1 MMAAAILSAGA
12 TAIGAVS
19 QSNAMNAQAKTDRQ
33 RAEIESQWAERR
45 ALEERAA
52 GQRAGGEEMRKAKL
66 AQGRLTTLAAASGG
80 TATDPGVLDTMG
92 DIEQEGQYNARTAE
106 AGHQQ
111 KAAGIQY
118 QSNLDRWTAD
128 ANARIK
134 QSSARATLIGGLMG
148 AAGKFGENYYR
159 SPMGERYSTAPLP
172 RYRYG
177 GRR

>member
-1 MMAAAILSAGA
+1 MMAAAVLSAGA
-12 TAIGAVS
+12 TMIGAVS
-19 QSNAMNAQAKTDRQ
+19 QSNAMKAQARTDQQ

-52 GQRAGGEEMRKAKL
+52 GQRAGGEEMRKAHL

-80 TATDPGVLDTMG
+80 TATDPGVLDTLG

-118 QSNLDRWTAD
+118 QSNLDRWTTD

-134 QSSARATLIGGLMG
+134 QSSARSTLIGGIMG
-148 AAGKFGENYYR
+148 AAGQVASGYAKT
-159 SPMGERYSTAPLP
+159 PMGSRYGTDPSPS
-172 RYRYG
+172 YRYG
-177 GRR
+177 